1 MLWQSWGDERL
12 AMRGLKRAKIGD
24 STQFWLIF
32 AVSFLFFHQYEQHF
46 VNNVAQASSHTKS
59 YVLAVKRGSRVSYQG
74 PQKGQKWWFDLV
86 LINSFC
92 YFSCFSTNTFTSIST
107 STNTKYNLRECGP
120 GIFLLH
126 CTKVPS
132 CDSKEGMNGQPS
144 RASKRPKVAIWLSA
158 D

>member
-59 YVLAVKRGSRVSYQG
+59 HVLAVKRGSRVSYQG
-74 PQKGQKWWFDLV
+74 PQKGQRWWFDLI

-92 YFSCFSTNTFTSIST
+92 YISCFSTNSFTST
-107 STNTKYNLRECGP
+107 STSTFVRKCGP
-120 GIFLLH
+120 GILY
-126 CTKVPS
+126 CTEVPC
-132 CDSKEGMNGQPS
+132 CDSKEGMNGQLS
-144 RASKRPKVAIWLSA
+144 RASKRPKVAIWLNA

>member
-24 STQFWLIF
+24 STQFLLIF

-59 YVLAVKRGSRVSYQG
+59 YVLAVLDQGSATRGLKG
-74 PQKGQKWWFDLV
+74 PKMAIWLNFHQFFLLLLLFLHQHLH
-86 LINSFC
+86 
-92 YFSCFSTNTFTSIST
+92 
-107 STNTKYNLRECGP
+107 LRLHLHQHKLQFVRKCGP
-120 GIFLLH
+120 GILLLY
-126 CTKVPS
+126 CTKVPC
-132 CDSKEGMNGQPS
+132 CDSKEGMNGQLS
-144 RASKRPKVAIWLSA
+144 RVSKRPKVAIWLNA